1 MVLSPLLTVSDLSIG
16 FNADGLKKSVVQN
29 ISFDVYKGKTI
40 ALVGES
46 GSGKSITAL
55 SILGLLPYPVAYHS
69 SGSIKYHNAEGSHE
83 LLNLGENKL
92 QKFRGNEI
100 AMVFQEPLSALNPLH
115 TIEQQISE
123 TLHIHTNMNQSQ
135 INDRVKELLDMV
147 EFKDGYSRLKSYPHE
162 LSGGQR
168 QRVMIAMAL
177 ACEPKILIADEPTTA
192 LDVTIQKGIINL
204 IKRLS
209 KTQDMGIILI
219 SHDLHMV
226 NKLADDVCVMQKGS
240 FVETGPVRNVLKNPQ
255 HPYAQKLIASV
266 PSGKPSPIKDDAP
279 IILKTDSLSVE
290 YQERKILSFKKAPP
304 FLAVNNVALSLK
316 QGETLGI
323 VGESGSGKTTLAFA
337 LLNLLQSKGTITFND
352 INIKNLAKKEM
363 LNLRKSMQVIFQD
376 PFGALNPRFSIRDII
391 GEGLAVHESHLSQE
405 EQTQKIVDILKEV
418 DLDPQV
424 MDRYPHEFSGGQRQ
438 RISIARS
445 VILQPKLLAL
455 DEPTSALDRSV
466 QSGIIALLRNLQ
478 KKHTLSY
485 LFISHDLSVVR
496 AMSHRIIVMKNGEV
510 VEHGTTENIME
521 TPQHPYTKKLINA
534 AFG

>member
-1 MVLSPLLTVSDLSIG
+1 MTSSPLLTVSDLSIG
-16 FNADGLKKSVVQN
+16 FTADGGKKQVVN
-29 ISFDVYKGKTI
+29 KVSFDVYKGKTI

-69 SGSIKYHNAEGSHE
+69 SGSIQYHNANGSHE
-83 LLNLGENKL
+83 LLNLGEKKL
-92 QKFRGNEI
+92 QRFRGNEI

-135 INDRVKELLDMV
+135 INERVKELLDMV
-147 EFKDGYSRLKSYPHE
+147 EFKDGYSRLQSYPHE

-177 ACEPKILIADEPTTA
+177 ACNPKVLIADEPTTA
-192 LDVTIQKGIINL
+192 LDVTIQKGIISL

-226 NKLADDVCVMQKGS
+226 NKLADDICVMQNGA
-240 FVETGPVRNVLKNPQ
+240 FVETGPVSKVLQNPQ
-255 HPYAQKLIASV
+255 HPYSQKLIASA
-266 PSGKPSPIKDDAP
+266 PSGRPAPMQNDAP
-279 IILKTDSLSVE
+279 ITLKTNSLSVE
-290 YQERKILSFKKAPP
+290 YPRKKLLSFKKTPP
-304 FLAVNNVALSLK
+304 FIAVNDVALSLK

-337 LLNLLQSKGTITFND
+337 LLNLLKSKGTINFD
-352 INIKNLAKKEM
+352 GINVKDLSKKEM
-363 LNLRKSMQVIFQD
+363 LNIRKSMQVIFQD
-376 PFGALNPRFSIRDII
+376 PFGALNPRFSVRDII
-391 GEGLAVHESHLSQE
+391 GEGLAIHESHLSQE
-405 EQTQKIVDILKEV
+405 EKTKKIEDILKEV
-418 DLDPQV
+418 GLDPQV

-445 VILQPKLLAL
+445 IILQPKLLAL

-466 QSGIIALLRNLQ
+466 QSGVIDLLRNLQ

-496 AMSHRIIVMKNGEV
+496 AMSHRIIVMKNGQV
-510 VEHGTTENIME
+510 VEHGSTDDIMQN
-521 TPQHPYTKKLINA
+521 PQKPYTQKLIDA

>member
-1 MVLSPLLTVSDLSIG
+1 MTSSPLLTVSDLSIG
-16 FNADGLKKSVVQN
+16 FTADGAQKQVVHN
-29 ISFDVYKGKTI
+29 VSFDVFKGKTI

-69 SGSIKYHNAEGSHE
+69 SGSIKYHTADSSHE
-83 LLNLGENKL
+83 LLNLGEKKL
-92 QKFRGNEI
+92 QKFRGKEI

-123 TLHIHTNMNQSQ
+123 TLHIHTDMNQSQ
-135 INDRVKELLDMV
+135 INERVKELLDMV

-226 NKLADDVCVMQKGS
+226 NKLADDVCVMQKGI
-240 FVETGPVRNVLKNPQ
+240 FVETGPVSRVLKKPE
-255 HPYAQKLIASV
+255 HPYSQKLIASI
-266 PSGKPSPIKDDAP
+266 PSGKPSPIQDNAP
-279 IILKTDSLSVE
+279 VLLNTDSLSVE
-290 YQERKILSFKKAPP
+290 YPRKKLFSFKKIPP
-304 FLAVNNVALSLK
+304 FTAVDKVALSLK
-316 QGETLGI
+316 QGETLGV

-337 LLNLLQSKGTITFND
+337 LLNLLQSKGTINFD
-352 INIKNLAKKEM
+352 GINIKDLAKKEM
-363 LNLRKSMQVIFQD
+363 RNIRKSMQVIFQD

-391 GEGLAVHESHLSQE
+391 GEGLSVHESHLSQQ
-405 EQTQKIVDILKEV
+405 EQTQKIINILKEV
-418 DLDPQV
+418 DLDPQI

-445 VILQPKLLAL
+445 IILQPKLLAL

-466 QSGIIALLRNLQ
+466 QSGVIDLLRNLQ
-478 KKHTLSY
+478 KKPL
-485 LFISHDLSVVR
+485 L
-496 AMSHRIIVMKNGEV
+496 
-510 VEHGTTENIME
+510 
-521 TPQHPYTKKLINA
+521 
-534 AFG
+534 